1 MRAVNLGNDASTWR
15 VAWDE
20 SQSLSGDEPDTV
32 SSPAWDE
39 SGLHASP
46 VIRNKLKQTKQCGTE
61 LLQRPIEETNWPKPD
76 QRPIGETNWQ
86 RTDRNQVRQ

>member
-46 VIRNKLKQTKQCGTE
+46 VITKQ
-61 LLQRPIEETNWPKPD
+61 IENRRNSAGRYCCSD
-76 QRPIGETNWQ
+76 Q
-86 RTDRNQVRQ
+86 